1 MTAIATTTDRRPLRF
16 GLVGTGHWAQIVHA
30 PALAT
35 TDQIQFTAVWGRNP
49 EATAALAGQHGVQA
63 FSDLDAFFAEVD
75 AVSFSVPPDVQ
86 SELAVRAAR
95 AGKHL
100 LLEKPIATND
110 EAARLLV
117 DAVRTAQVS
126 SVVFLTARFHPAV
139 RAWLAEV
146 SRQGG
151 WSGGHGVWLGSLHEG
166 NPFDTPWRR
175 DKGALWDLGPHAIS
189 LLWAALGPVVG
200 VTADGGPDDVAHLVL
215 HHEGGASSTVTVT
228 SSASAAAEGFDLF
241 LWGDAGRSVVPA
253 EAHEALPALRVALTE
268 LVENAR
274 SGTVKHPC
282 DVEFGQAIV
291 RVLTRAQHQI
301 SSRQT
306 PDRGPA

>member
-1 MTAIATTTDRRPLRF
+1 
-16 GLVGTGHWAQIVHA
+16 
-30 PALAT
+30 
-35 TDQIQFTAVWGRNP
+35 
-49 EATAALAGQHGVQA
+49 
-63 FSDLDAFFAEVD
+63 
-75 AVSFSVPPDVQ
+75 
-86 SELAVRAAR
+86 
-95 AGKHL
+95 
-100 LLEKPIATND
+100 
-110 EAARLLV
+110 
-117 DAVRTAQVS
+117 
-126 SVVFLTARFHPAV
+126 
-139 RAWLAEV
+139 
-146 SRQGG
+146 
-151 WSGGHGVWLGSLHEG
+151 EG

-241 LWGDAGRSVVPA
+241 LWGDEGRSAVPA

-274 SGTVKHPC
+274 SGTVEHPC

-301 SSRQT
+301 GSRQT
-306 PDRGPA
+306 PDRSPA